1 MRPTEVIVAVSVA
14 AFAVVTTAA
23 CSVTPVGGQA
33 AGYDKQGYATKVEDG
48 RLWVFPAGSKDY
60 ADFAKGVEPKVIVTR
75 IGAGPNGMTIRSND
89 PKVIDGYLAAK

>member
-14 AFAVVTTAA
+14 AFAVVTTAGCTA
-23 CSVTPVGGQA
+23 TPVGQPT
-33 AGYDKQGYATKVEDG
+33 YDKQGYQTKVEDG

-60 ADFAKGVEPKVIVTR
+60 ADFTKGVEPKVIVTR

-89 PKVIDGYLAAK
+89 AKVIDGYLAAR

>member
-14 AFAVVTTAA
+14 AFAVVTTAGCTA
-23 CSVTPVGGQA
+23 TPVGQPT
-33 AGYDKQGYATKVEDG
+33 YDKQGYSTKVEDG

-60 ADFAKGVEPKVIVTR
+60 TDFTRGVEPKVVVTR
-75 IGAGPNGMTIRSND
+75 IGAGPNGMTIRSID

>member
-23 CSVTPVGGQA
+23 CTVTPVGQA
-33 AGYDKQGYATKVEDG
+33 AGYDKPGYATKVEEG

-60 ADFAKGVEPKVIVTR
+60 TDFAKGVEPKVIITR
-75 IGAGPNGMTIRSND
+75 IGAGPNGMTIRSID